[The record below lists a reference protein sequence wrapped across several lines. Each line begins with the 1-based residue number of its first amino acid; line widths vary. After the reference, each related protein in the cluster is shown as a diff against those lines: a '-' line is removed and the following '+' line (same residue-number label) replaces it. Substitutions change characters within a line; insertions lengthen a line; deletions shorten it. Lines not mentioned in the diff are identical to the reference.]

1 MDLDDLFGL
10 DADEPRFTVSTW
22 QYNGP
27 NRVCALGKTFD
38 KEGLATVAAVEWTG
52 VPIRL
57 FTHEH
62 RGQDRDKL
70 AGRAYQQKIGLVLVC
85 QGSSVC
91 CTAPLE
97 GSWMPGGE

>member
-1 MDLDDLFGL
+1 MDDLFGL

-38 KEGLATVAAVEWTG
+38 SGGAAVTAAVEWTG
-52 VPIRL
+52 VPVRL
-57 FTHEH
+57 FTWEHE
-62 RGQDRDKL
+62 GQDRDAL
-70 AGRAYQQKIGLVLVC
+70 AGKAYQRKLGLVLVC
-85 QGSSVC
+85 QGSRVI